1 MDFTFSRVTIPP
13 KTHYPLRMAK
23 KLFLL
28 DGMALV
34 YRAHFALI
42 SRPILT
48 SKGVNTSAL
57 YGFTQLLL
65 DILKNQQPTH
75 LGVAFDTQA
84 PTARHIEFADY
95 KAHREEMPEELS
107 AALPHVRRMAEA
119 MNIPVLIRDGYEADD
134 IIGTLVRQ
142 AGKEGFQSYMV
153 TSDKDF
159 GQLVTS
165 STFIYKPSRSGE
177 GVEVIGLPEI
187 QSRWGVPRPE
197 QVVDVLALM
206 GDASDNIPGV
216 PGIGEKT
223 AMKLIAQYGTLDNL
237 LAHAGEL
244 TGRVKQNLET
254 NREQALLSRRLAT
267 INCEV
272 PCPVD
277 MDSLKVQPPDEEKFK
292 GLLVEFEFNSIGRRL
307 FGEGFKVGRG
317 GGMQKEEGRMQKTP
331 AAAPSD
337 KGGEQ
342 LVLESETVGGSVPR
356 SSRRQSAL
364 TSLVLASETMGG
376 VEEVK
381 ATPAATS
388 SNHKTIADVPHA
400 YHLVDSPAE
409 RAKLI
414 QALQSKDSFCLDTE
428 TTSLDTKEARLIG
441 LAFSFAPH
449 TGYYVPLPVDAF
461 HRTGG
466 DQDGPLTPSLSPSEG
481 ERGNPR
487 ASVAIADA
495 AGNGQRLASLLPLPH
510 PGGEGRGEGA
520 KSRERNHPAAELQFA
535 ASGSPAVP
543 TPHSALRTSTV
554 LEEFRA
560 VLESDRIEKVG
571 HNLKFDLSVLK
582 WHGISVG
589 GKLFDTMVAHSL
601 IEPDMRHGMDH
612 LSEVYLGYTP
622 VPISKLIGDAKAGQ
636 MNMADVPVAKVAEYS
651 AEDADVTWQLRS
663 VLEPLLK
670 EKGQER
676 VFYEVESP
684 LIPVLVGMEFE
695 GIKVDAAALA
705 EFAAQLSKEMDEAE
719 KTVYRLAGTTFN
731 LNSPKQLGQVL
742 FDLLKI
748 GAAPKKTKT
757 GQYSTDEQTLTALAA
772 DHEIVQRL
780 LEHRTA
786 TKLKSTYA
794 DALPEAIWPKTD
806 RVHTTYNQ
814 VMTTTGRLNSQ
825 SPNLQNI
832 PIRTER
838 GQEIRKAF
846 VPRSSEY
853 RLLSADYS
861 QIELRILAALSRET
875 AMLEAFKAGADI
887 HAATAARVFGVFPD
901 LVTPEMRR
909 KAKMVNFGIAYGIS
923 AFGLSQRLGIP
934 RAEAGEIIDQYFKQ
948 FPGIRG
954 YMDATIK
961 FAGEHGY
968 VETVTGRRRYI
979 RDIRS
984 ANNTVRGAAER
995 NAINA
1000 PIQGTAADM
1009 IKLAMIN
1016 IQRELARRR
1025 LKTRMLLQV
1034 HDELVFD
1041 LYLPEEKEV
1050 LPMVEQQM
1058 KTAIPLDVAMVV
1070 EMGVG
1075 ENWLAA
1081 H

>member
-1 MDFTFSRVTIPP
+1 
-13 KTHYPLRMAK
+13 MAK

-34 YRAHFALI
+34 YRAHFAFI

-48 SKGVNTSAL
+48 SKGLNTSAL

-75 LGVAFDTQA
+75 MGVAFDTQA
-84 PTARHIEFADY
+84 PTARHVEFADY

-119 MNIPVLIRDGYEADD
+119 MNIPVLICDGYEADD

-159 GQLVTS
+159 GQLVTP

-177 GVEVIGLPEI
+177 GVEVLGVPEI
-187 QSRWGVPRPE
+187 QSRWGVQRPE

-237 LAHAGEL
+237 LEHVSDL
-244 TGRVKQNLET
+244 KGRVKQNLET

-267 INCEV
+267 INCDV
-272 PCPVD
+272 PCPID
-277 MDSLKVQPPDEEKFK
+277 MDLLKVQPPDDEKLK

-307 FGEGFKVGRG
+307 FGEEFKAGRG
-317 GGMQKEEGRMQKTP
+317 GGGGGDPKSEIRNPNM
-331 AAAPSD
+331 ALSD
-337 KGGEQ
+337 VGAEQ
-342 LVLESETVGGSVPR
+342 LVLVSETV
-356 SSRRQSAL
+356 
-364 TSLVLASETMGG
+364 GG

-388 SNHKTIADVPHA
+388 ANLKTITDVPHE
-400 YHLVDSPAE
+400 YHLVDSPTE

-414 QALQSKDSFCLDTE
+414 QTLLGKDSFCLDTE
-428 TTSLDTKEARLIG
+428 TTSLDTKEARLVG

-449 TGYYVPLPVDAF
+449 TGYYVPVP
-461 HRTGG
+461 
-466 DQDGPLTPSLSPSEG
+466 Q
-481 ERGNPR
+481 N
-487 ASVAIADA
+487 
-495 AGNGQRLASLLPLPH
+495 
-510 PGGEGRGEGA
+510 
-520 KSRERNHPAAELQFA
+520 AAEA
-535 ASGSPAVP
+535 KAI
-543 TPHSALRTSTV
+543 
-554 LEEFRA
+554 LEEFRS

-601 IEPDMRHGMDH
+601 IEQEMRHGMDY
-612 LSEVYLGYTP
+612 LSEVYLDYTP
-622 VPISKLIGDAKAGQ
+622 VPISKLMGDTKASQ
-636 MNMADVPVAKVAEYS
+636 FNMADVPVAKVAEYS
-651 AEDADVTWQLRS
+651 AEDADVTWQLRGA
-663 VLEPLLK
+663 LEPLLK

-684 LIPVLVGMEFE
+684 LIPVLVDMEFE

-705 EFAAQLSKEMDEAE
+705 DFAVQLSKEMDAAE

-731 LNSPKQLGQVL
+731 LSSPRQLGQVL

-748 GAAPKKTKT
+748 GDAPKKTKT
-757 GQYSTDEQTLTALAA
+757 GQYSTDEQTLLALAP

-786 TKLKSTYA
+786 SKLKSTYA
-794 DALPEAIWPKTD
+794 DALPVAIWPGTN

-825 SPNLQNI
+825 NPNLQNI

-846 VPRSSEY
+846 VPRSGEY

-861 QIELRILAALSRET
+861 QIELRILAALSREK

-948 FPGIRG
+948 FPGIRR
-954 YMDATIK
+954 YMDDTIE
-961 FAGEHGY
+961 FARQHGY

-1016 IQRELARRR
+1016 VQRELAGRK

-1050 LPMVEQQM
+1050 LPLVEEQM

>member
-1 MDFTFSRVTIPP
+1 
-13 KTHYPLRMAK
+13 MAK

-34 YRAHFALI
+34 YRAHFAFI
-42 SRPILT
+42 NRPILT

-75 LGVAFDTQA
+75 LGVAFDTEA
-84 PTARHIEFADY
+84 PTQRHVEFAEY
-95 KAHREEMPEELS
+95 KAHREAMPEELS
-107 AALPHVRRMAEA
+107 DALPHVRRMVEA
-119 MNIPVLIRDGYEADD
+119 FNVPVLICDGYEADD

-159 GQLVTS
+159 GQLITPN
-165 STFIYKPSRSGE
+165 TFIYKPSRSGE

-187 QSRWGVPRPE
+187 QNRWGVRRPE

-244 TGRVKQNLET
+244 TGRVKQTLET
-254 NREQALLSRRLAT
+254 NREQALLSKRLAT

-272 PCPVD
+272 PCPLQ
-277 MDSLKVQPPDEEKFK
+277 MDSLKVQPPNEEKLK

-307 FGEGFKVGRG
+307 FGEDFKAGRG
-317 GGMQKEEGRMQKTP
+317 GGGGKSEIRNPKSEGGSPKSEVRSPKSVT
-331 AAAPSD
+331 AAPRD
-337 KGGEQ
+337 EMGEQ
-342 LVLESETVGGSVPR
+342 LVLVSETEGG
-356 SSRRQSAL
+356 
-364 TSLVLASETMGG
+364 G
-376 VEEVK
+376 EEAK

-388 SNHKTIADVPHA
+388 ANLKTIADVPHE

-414 QALQSKDSFCLDTE
+414 RALQGKDCFCLDTE
-428 TTSLDTKEARLIG
+428 TTSLDPKEARLVG
-441 LAFSFAPH
+441 LAFSFAPY
-449 TGYYVPLPVDAF
+449 TGYYVPVP
-461 HRTGG
+461 
-466 DQDGPLTPSLSPSEG
+466 Q
-481 ERGNPR
+481 
-487 ASVAIADA
+487 DA
-495 AGNGQRLASLLPLPH
+495 A
-510 PGGEGRGEGA
+510 EA
-520 KSRERNHPAAELQFA
+520 KR
-535 ASGSPAVP
+535 
-543 TPHSALRTSTV
+543 V
-554 LEEFRA
+554 LEEFRS

-589 GKLFDTMVAHSL
+589 GRLFDTMVAHSL
-601 IEPDMRHGMDH
+601 IEPEMRHGMDY

-636 MNMADVPVAKVAEYS
+636 INMADVPVAKVAEYS
-651 AEDADVTWQLRS
+651 AEDADVTWQLRGA
-663 VLEPLLK
+663 LEPLLK
-670 EKGQER
+670 QKGQER

-684 LIPVLVGMEFE
+684 LIPVLVDMEFE
-695 GIKVDAAALA
+695 GIRVDADALA
-705 EFAAQLSKEMDEAE
+705 DFGRQLSKEMDDAE
-719 KTVYRLAGTTFN
+719 KTIYRLAGTTFN
-731 LNSPKQLGQVL
+731 LNSPRQLGQVL
-742 FDLLKI
+742 FDVLKI
-748 GAAPKKTKT
+748 GDAPKKTKT
-757 GQYSTDEQTLTALAA
+757 GQYSTDEQTLATLAA
-772 DHEIVQRL
+772 DHEIVRRL
-780 LEHRTA
+780 LEYRTA
-786 TKLKSTYA
+786 SKLKSTYA
-794 DALPEAIWPKTD
+794 DALPQAIWPKTS

-814 VMTTTGRLNSQ
+814 VMTSTGRLNSQ
-825 SPNLQNI
+825 NPNLQNI

-846 VPRSSEY
+846 VPRGGEY

-861 QIELRILAALSRET
+861 QIELRILAALSHET
-875 AMLEAFKAGADI
+875 AMLEAFKAGEDI
-887 HAATAARVFGVFPD
+887 HAATAARVFGVSLD
-901 LVTPEMRR
+901 AVNPEMRR

-934 RAEAGEIIDQYFKQ
+934 RAEAGEIIDHYFRQ
-948 FPGIRG
+948 FPGIRR
-954 YMDATIK
+954 YMDETIA
-961 FAGEHGY
+961 FARAHGY
-968 VETVTGRRRYI
+968 VETVIGRRRYL

-984 ANNTVRGAAER
+984 ANNTVRGGAER

-1009 IKLAMIN
+1009 IKLAMVAIH
-1016 IQRELARRR
+1016 RELARRS

-1041 LYLPEEKEV
+1041 LYLPEQKEV
-1050 LPMVEQQM
+1050 LPLVEEKM
-1058 KTAIPLDVAMVV
+1058 KAAIPLAVPMVV